1 MRMAMMKFQAGV
13 RIALLATL
21 AFAGVADAQSTPPA
35 KATCADCGV
44 VRAVRQ
50 VETKGSASG
59 VGAVAG
65 GVIGGVIGHQFGSGR
80 GNTAATIVGAGAGAY
95 GGHQIEKNRNK
106 KSYWNVD
113 VRMDNGTT
121 RSFSYNNK
129 PEFREGDR
137 VKTQDGGKRLALLA
151 K

>member
-1 MRMAMMKFQAGV
+1 MSDLRAGIA
-13 RIALLATL
+13 RIALFATL
-21 AFAGVADAQSTPPA
+21 AFVGVAAAQSTPPA
-35 KATCADCGV
+35 KATCTDCGV
-44 VRAVRQ
+44 VRAVRN
-50 VETKGSASG
+50 VETKGQASG

-106 KSYWNVD
+106 KSSWNVE

-121 RSFSYNNK
+121 RTFSYNNK

-137 VKTQDGGKRLALLA
+137 VKAQDGGKRLALLA